1 MKKLIFCI
9 TVLLIINLLFAE
21 SVIKNSRVD
30 TLETIN
36 SFSHLGDFHTIN
48 YVGDYEYILDYLD
61 NLYLG
66 GQSQLNDHM
75 GCSLFSG
82 FGDSQ
87 NIFFGRNFDNPQ
99 QDVLVGKYNAPDC
112 YESIAVNRL
121 ADMGLPLGT
130 NFTNL
135 TQQQELLLLRAPYF
149 AADGINEMGL
159 AVGIAYVDVVPVQ
172 VDPNKESI
180 WLTRWVREIL
190 DHAASVDEAI
200 QITNSYNIL
209 DNFYGQ
215 NTLCHH
221 MLITDSSGSSVILEY
236 HDGAFEAINPEV
248 DWQVLTNTHIYNHT
262 LQQLFNLCYRYE
274 LLYNALE
281 DQNGVIYDWE
291 NGMDILELP
300 TWGNMSNGT
309 QWSNLFDL
317 NENFMYLSLYR
328 DFDNIARVD
337 IENFE
342 FLNFGE
348 FFLDDL
354 VMQDENGN
362 GIIEPGE
369 WVYFVSFIS
378 VDFNS
383 TGVMGQL
390 SCEEPEI
397 EITCGSYDF
406 GDILPEQTAS
416 NVTQPFSFNV
426 SENISNQQIFIIINL
441 STDYGYEFEMI
452 IPFYIDGVNCD
463 ENMIES
469 NVINFHNYP
478 NPFNPSGAGRSP
490 TISFSIPEESI
501 IDLSVY
507 NMKGQKV
514 KTLTNAQYEMGT
526 YSLVWNGEDDSGKSV
541 SSGIYLYRLNV
552 NGKTEAVKKC
562 LLLK

>member
-1 MKKLIFCI
+1 MKKLVFSF
-9 TVLLIINLLFAE
+9 TVLLIINLLSAD
-21 SVIKNSRVD
+21 SVIGNSRVD

-48 YVGDYEYILDYLD
+48 YVGDYEEILDYLD

-66 GQSQLNDHM
+66 GQSQLCNGM

-82 FGDSQ
+82 FGDPD

-99 QDVLVGKYNAPDC
+99 QDVLVGKYNSPDC
-112 YESIAVNRL
+112 YESIALNRL
-121 ADMGLPLGT
+121 ADVGLPIGT

-135 TQQQELLLLRAPYF
+135 TQQQELLLLRSPYF
-149 AADGINEMGL
+149 AADGMNSMGVAAGL
-159 AVGIAYVDVVPVQ
+159 AYVQVVNVQ

-221 MLITDSSGSSVILEY
+221 LLVADSSGTSVILEY

-281 DQNGVIYDWE
+281 EQNGEIVDWR
-291 NGMDILELP
+291 NGLDILELP
-300 TWGNMSNGT
+300 TWGNLWNGT

-317 NENFMYLSLYR
+317 NESLMYLSLYR

-369 WVYFVSFIS
+369 WVDFVSFIS

-383 TGVMGQL
+383 TGVMGHL
-390 SCEEPEI
+390 FCEEPEI

-416 NVTQPFSFNV
+416 NTTQPFSFNV
-426 SENISNQQIFIIINL
+426 SENISNQHIFITLNL
-441 STDYGYEFEMI
+441 STNYGYEFEMT
-452 IPFYIDGVNCD
+452 IPFYIGEVSND

-469 NVINFHNYP
+469 NVINFLNYP
-478 NPFNPSGAGRSP
+478 NPFNPST
-490 TISFSIPEESI
+490 TISFSLNVKETKNAELEI
-501 IDLSVY
+501 Y
-507 NMKGQKV
+507 NLKGQMV
-514 KTLTNAQYEMGT
+514 KEYHIVSPSKNHQVFVT
-526 YSLVWNGEDDSGKSV
+526 WNGTNENKQPV
-541 SSGIYLYRLNV
+541 SSGIYFSVLKQ
-552 NGKTEAVKKC
+552 NGKILALRKMM
-562 LLLK
+562 LLK